1 MDLIISS
8 SSCHQKGAGYYS
20 LVGQLIFNRSEPSD
34 KNLVLGFFIG
44 LAPSDQRRR
53 RSVRTVPAG
62 ANVIAVGVVAAAA
75 VGPGCSGSD
84 RSGAHRSRHAIHQA
98 ELHRKGLILF
108 VSDGKNCERFLLPS
122 EFADG
127 SAPLPAVRHENSR
140 EVLTGPS

>member
-53 RSVRTVPAG
+53 RSVRTVPAA
-62 ANVIAVGVVAAAA
+62 ANVVAK
-75 VGPGCSGSD
+75 PTS
-84 RSGAHRSRHAIHQA
+84 
-98 ELHRKGLILF
+98 
-108 VSDGKNCERFLLPS
+108 VS
-122 EFADG
+122 
-127 SAPLPAVRHENSR
+127 
-140 EVLTGPS
+140 